1 MSANETLAE
10 ELHISVIKLLK
21 RRKVYAIFKDNICA
35 AELPEM
41 ESLSP
46 KNKNV
51 YYFLYVTNA
60 FTKYAWVKYLKDKT
74 GETDLNV
81 FIEIVNELLECL
93 CKNG

>member
-1 MSANETLAE
+1 MQYSKT
-10 ELHISVIKLLK
+10 
-21 RRKVYAIFKDNICA
+21 IFGA

-51 YYFLYVTNA
+51 NYFLYVTNA
-60 FTKYAWVKYLKDKT
+60 FIKYAWVKYLKDKI
-74 GETDLNV
+74 GETDLND
-81 FIEIVNELLECL
+81 FIEIVNELLEWL

>member
-1 MSANETLAE
+1 MSSNETLAE
-10 ELHISVIKLLK
+10 ELHKSVIKLLK
-21 RRKVYAIFKDNICA
+21 RKKVYAIFKDNIWA

-46 KNKNV
+46 KNKKVN
-51 YYFLYVTNA
+51 YFLYVTNA